1 MKTKTYKSTE
11 LIQQYA
17 STTTNDPRMIEILE
31 RYIRGSY
38 HQGIYY
44 NRVMYYG
51 IDHYEGISEDVKHS
65 CTHLKIYFG
74 QAGYT
79 IMSLKKLKRWGRRKS
94 YLIEDL
100 FQNSYDHVGRRIE
113 TIMNKYSSE
122 PLTTETVR
130 IICDEVAEMQH
141 EIDLQRAWE
150 LFQKHATYIHPR
162 TGKETCKMTL
172 YQFVTQMEEC
182 AH

>member
-11 LIQQYA
+11 LIHKA
-17 STTTNDPRMIEILE
+17 VMTTTNDPRMIEILKH
-31 RYIRGSY
+31 YIKSSY
-38 HQGIYY
+38 HQGRHY
-44 NRVMYYG
+44 NEIIHFG
-51 IDHYEGISEDVKHS
+51 IDHYEGVSYDAKYP

-74 QAGYT
+74 PIEYT

-94 YLIEDL
+94 YLVEDL

-130 IICDEVAEMQH
+130 KICDEVAEMQH
-141 EIDLQRAWE
+141 KIDLQRAWE

-162 TGKETCKMTL
+162 IGRETCKMTL
-172 YQFVTQMEEC
+172 HQFVTQMEGC
-182 AH
+182 IH